1 MKSRRR
7 VNSTVGPLIL
17 PMKDI
22 WKPNAVV
29 IAGLI
34 LLTLSELFPPWV
46 YEDENTSGVRS
57 AGYHFYK
64 SPPAVKSAAEMKK
77 IFNYRDGE
85 STQFMWVHRD
95 SLQIDAQRVV
105 LAWLFFNGLIL
116 SFGRGSLLIRVLF
129 GIFFGVGVVAAIALI
144 YWGV

>member
-1 MKSRRR
+1 MRL
-7 VNSTVGPLIL
+7 NSSVGALIL

-22 WKPNAVV
+22 WKPNAVI
-29 IAGLI
+29 IAGLL

-57 AGYHFYK
+57 ADYHFYK
-64 SPPAVKSAAEMKK
+64 SPPAVKSPVEMKK

-95 SLQIDAQRVV
+95 YLQVDAQRIV

-129 GIFFGVGVVAAIALI
+129 GIFFGVGALAAIALV
-144 YWGV
+144 YWGVS